1 MFTRKQIHFK
11 GLDCSGPNKVLPPT
25 FCGVKE
31 LVRRVGESAAF
42 AQFAHESEIVAED
55 DAPKDLV
62 RDLLNDLPYMDAVE
76 RQTAIREFSEFV
88 NNLQFENSQPSAA
101 GGAPASGAE
110 GEPPK
115 EGEPAAKE

>member
-1 MFTRKQIHFK
+1 MFTRNKAHFE

-31 LVRRVGESAAF
+31 LVRRVGESSAF
-42 AQFAHESEIVAED
+42 AQFAHEPEFEAED

-62 RDLLNDLPYMDAVE
+62 RDLLSDLPYMDAVE

-88 NNLQFENSQPSAA
+88 NNLNFENSQSPAA
-101 GGAPASGAE
+101 GGGPASGAQ

>member
-1 MFTRKQIHFK
+1 MFTRKKAHFA

-42 AQFAHESEIVAED
+42 AQFAHEPEMEAED
-55 DAPKDLV
+55 DSPKDLV
-62 RDLLNDLPYMDAVE
+62 RDLLSDLPYMDAVE

-88 NNLQFENSQPSAA
+88 NNLQFENSQPPAA
-101 GGAPASGAE
+101 GGAPASGAQ
-110 GEPPK
+110 GEPAK
-115 EGEPAAKE
+115 QGEPAAKE